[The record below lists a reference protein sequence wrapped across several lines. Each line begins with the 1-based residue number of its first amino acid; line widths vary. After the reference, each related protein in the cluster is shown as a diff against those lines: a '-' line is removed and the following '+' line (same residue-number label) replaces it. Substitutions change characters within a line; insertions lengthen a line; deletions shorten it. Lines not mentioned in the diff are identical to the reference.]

1 MTLNVVVLAGGKNSA
16 EMQAATGVENRALT
30 PIGERTMLD
39 YVTSALHQAP
49 SVGGIYVVGDV
60 PPGDLY
66 HCVHG
71 GETLLDNLMAGV
83 QAAQTEGDCI
93 LISTSD
99 IPFLTPKS
107 VEDFLESALKSGGDL
122 CCSYVPVALCYARF
136 PEMKRT
142 AVKLREGCMTLG
154 NLMLVNPRFLLA
166 HQDTILRAYAARK
179 SPLKMA
185 GLLGWGLLGRLI
197 LAQFLSPAFLPI
209 ATLEHGVSRL
219 LGNGGRAVGIRS
231 DYPEIGTDVDRPEDV
246 ALARR
251 ALSDQ

>member
-1 MTLNVVVLAGGKNSA
+1 MRLNAVVLAGGRNSA

-39 YVTSALHQAP
+39 HVASALHQAP
-49 SVGGIYVVGDV
+49 SVGGLYVVGDV
-60 PPGDLY
+60 PPSDLY
-66 HCVHG
+66 HCVRG

-83 QAAQTEGDCI
+83 RAAQGEGEH
-93 LISTSD
+93 LLVSTSD
-99 IPFLTPKS
+99 IPFLTPES

-142 AVKLREGCMTLG
+142 AVKLREGRMTLG

-166 HQDTILRAYAARK
+166 HQETILRAYAARK

-185 GLLGWGLLGRLI
+185 GLLGWGLIGRLL
-197 LAQFLSPAFLPI
+197 LAQFVSPAFLPI
-209 ATLEHGVSRL
+209 ATLENGVSRL

-251 ALSDQ
+251 TLSAQ